1 MDVDVAG
8 DEWAIRAPD
17 GAIEKSRLLLNA
29 IKQEIPASAAGLADM
44 VRLRTGNRFHS
55 EASMY
60 AEEAGVSWRDIMLA
74 NISYDL
80 TIMALGCSTV
90 ALPTPS
96 GPVLARNMDWWPED
110 VLARCSYLVRV
121 FRDGKLVLFNAGW
134 PGSIGVVS
142 GLSVKGFAVVL
153 NAVSSP
159 DGVDAT
165 GYPVMLHIRRVLEDA
180 ADFGE
185 AVHMLSRQRLAASC
199 LLTVVGTKNFQRVV
213 IERSPKR
220 HSHRWAA
227 DDEPLVATND
237 YRVLARPKSDD
248 ANELLKTTCSRY
260 DALNGMYSARSFEE
274 EVEDAELLY
283 NLTDPSVIQ
292 TITAQH
298 VIIRPRLGEIRL
310 FVPRKLVE

>member
-1 MDVDVAG
+1 
-8 DEWAIRAPD
+8 
-17 GAIEKSRLLLNA
+17 
-29 IKQEIPASAAGLADM
+29 
-44 VRLRTGNRFHS
+44 
-55 EASMY
+55 MY
-60 AEEAGVSWRDIMLA
+60 AEEAGASWRDIILA

-90 ALPTPS
+90 AIPTPS

-121 FRDGKLVLFNAGW
+121 FREGKLVLFNAGW

-153 NAVSSP
+153 NAVSGP

-199 LLTVVGTKNFQRVV
+199 LLTVVGTRNFQRVV
-213 IERSPKR
+213 IERTPKR

-248 ANELLKTTCSRY
+248 ANELLQTTCSRY
-260 DALNGMYSARSFEE
+260 DALSEMFSDRDFEE

-283 NLTDPSVIQ
+283 KLTDPSVIQ

-298 VIIRPRLGEIRL
+298 VIVRPRLGEIRL